1 MSKRRRLIDLLE
13 RKHPPVEDPD
23 DALAEFRVLVDGAVV
38 TNPDSMVRTD
48 ARVVVKP
55 PKEPQGVR
63 KLGHALDHFGI
74 EPTGWAALDLGACT
88 GGFTMALLK
97 RGTSHVAAVDVGF
110 GQLLGSLQQDHRVL
124 NLERTN
130 VGEVTTELIGGHPD
144 LIVVDVTKLS
154 LREVGR
160 QIAASEVP
168 GPGTHLVGLVKPMF
182 ELGWGELPT
191 SDADLAEAL
200 RKAVEGLVAEGWEVV
215 DTMQSEVRGHRGA
228 VEFFVHARW
237 PDRSAP

>member
-1 MSKRRRLIDLLE
+1 MTKRRRLLELLE
-13 RKHPPVEDPD
+13 RKHPPVEDAEA
-23 DALAEFRVLVDGAVV
+23 ALSEFRVTVDGAVV
-38 TNPDSMVRTD
+38 TNPDSMVRSD

-55 PKEPQGVR
+55 AKQPQGVR

-74 EPTGWAALDLGACT
+74 DPTDWSALDLGACT
-88 GGFTMALLK
+88 GGFTMAMLQ
-97 RGTSHVAAVDVGF
+97 RGASRVAAVDVGF
-110 GQLLGSLQQDHRVL
+110 GQLLGSLQQDERVL

-130 VGEVTTELIGGHPD
+130 VGDVTPELIGGHPH

-160 QIAASEVP
+160 QIAAAGVP
-168 GPGTHLVGLVKPMF
+168 APGTHLVGLVKPMF

-191 SDADLAEAL
+191 TDADLAEAL
-200 RKAVEGLVAEGWEVV
+200 RQAADGLAEEGWEVV

-228 VEFFVHARW
+228 VEFFIHARW
-237 PDRSAP
+237 PDR